1 MPWLVLGFCLL
12 IATILLARWFVG
24 ANPAQ
29 IVKLVKYGGAALLSL
44 IAAFFAVTGRFA
56 YAAPAGIGALMLL
69 GKWPFRG
76 GGFGRSV
83 GPGAPGG
90 RRWPFGHGKAAP
102 SPGQSSEVAA
112 EWVRVVLDH
121 DSGGMA
127 GTVLKGRFQG
137 RELADLSF
145 EQLVEL
151 LSECHATDEQSAALI
166 ATYIER
172 THGEDWQQRA
182 AEVGAKR
189 ATAGGDAKMTVEV
202 AYSVLG
208 LEPGARDEAI
218 RDAHRNLMKKLHPDQ
233 GGSTYLA
240 SKINEAKDLLLHR

>member
-12 IATILLARWFVG
+12 IATILLARWFVS

-29 IVKLVKYGGAALLSL
+29 IVKFVKFGSVALVSL
-44 IAAFFAVTGRFA
+44 IAAFFAVTGRFS
-56 YAAPAGIGALMLL
+56 YAVPAGIGALMLL
-69 GKWPFRG
+69 RRLPFRG
-76 GGFGRSV
+76 GGFAQPS
-83 GPGAPGG
+83 APGG

-112 EWVRVVLDH
+112 DWVRMVLDH
-121 DSGGMA
+121 DTGGMA
-127 GTVLKGRFQG
+127 GTILKGRFQG

-151 LSECHATDEQSAALI
+151 LSECHASDEQSAALI

-182 AEVGAKR
+182 AEFGAKR
-189 ATAGGDAKMTVEV
+189 AAGGGDAKMTVEE

-208 LEPGARDEAI
+208 LEPGASDEAI

-240 SKINEAKDLLLHR
+240 SKINEAKDKLLHR

>member
-12 IATILLARWFVG
+12 LAVILLARWFVS
-24 ANPAQ
+24 ANPSQ
-29 IVKLVKYGGAALLSL
+29 IVKFAKYGAAGLLSL

-56 YAAPAGIGALMLL
+56 YAAPAGIGVLMLL

-76 GGFGRSV
+76 AGLGA
-83 GPGAPGG
+83 PGAPRAPGG

-112 EWVRVVLDH
+112 EWVRLVLDH
-121 DSGGMA
+121 DSGGMS

-151 LSECHATDEQSAALI
+151 FSECHASDEQSAALV
-166 ATYIER
+166 ATFIER
-172 THGEDWQQRA
+172 SHGEDWQSRA
-182 AEVGAKR
+182 GDLGAKR
-189 ATAGGDAKMTVEV
+189 AATGGHAKMTVEE

-208 LEPGARDEAI
+208 LQPGAGDEAI
-218 RDAHRNLMKKLHPDQ
+218 RDAHRTLMKKWHPDQ

>member
-12 IATILLARWFVG
+12 IATILLARWFVS

-29 IVKLVKYGGAALLSL
+29 IVKFVKYGGAALLSL
-44 IAAFFAVTGRFA
+44 IAAFFAVTGRFT

-76 GGFGRSV
+76 GGV
-83 GPGAPGG
+83 AQPGAPGG

-112 EWVRVVLDH
+112 DWVRMVLDH
-121 DSGGMA
+121 DTGGMA
-127 GTVLKGRFQG
+127 GTILKGRFHG

-151 LSECHATDEQSAALI
+151 LSECHASDEQSAALI

-182 AEVGAKR
+182 AELGAKP
-189 ATAGGDAKMTVEV
+189 AAGGGDAKMTLEE

-208 LEPGARDEAI
+208 LEPGARNDAI